1 MLRSLKDLE
10 QYKVS
15 ATDGEIGNVVDFF
28 LDDEHWTIRHLIV
41 NTGGLFDGRHVLISP
56 ISFREVEW
64 SNRRFHLALTI
75 DKIKDS
81 PSVDTDKPVSRQHE
95 RDYYGYYG
103 YPHYWDNTGPSGM
116 DIYPELLA
124 VGGHGEVLAGHADA
138 TDDIHLRS
146 INEVRG
152 YNIQGSDGGF
162 GHVED
167 FIVDDQ
173 TWTVRYLVVG
183 IRNWWFGKK
192 VLISPRWATRVSWEQ
207 RKVFINLSR
216 SVIKNSPQWNPT
228 AGVNR
233 EYEKLL
239 HKHYGRETYWA
250 DSAQPAHAPSPQS
263 PPQPQHPGSPG

>member
-15 ATDGEIGNVVDFF
+15 ATDGDVGNVVDFF
-28 LDDEHWTIRHLIV
+28 LDDEHWNVRHLIV

-64 SNRRFHLALTI
+64 SNRRFHLALTV

-81 PSVDTDKPVSRQHE
+81 PNVDTDKPVSRQHE

-103 YPHYWDNTGPSGM
+103 YPHYWDNSGPAGM
-116 DIYPELLA
+116 ELYPDLLA
-124 VGGHGEVLAGHADA
+124 RGGNDDALADHTG
-138 TDDIHLRS
+138 DIHLRS
-146 INEVRG
+146 VNEVRG
-152 YNIQGSDGGF
+152 YGIQASDGAF

-167 FIVDDQ
+167 FVVDDQ

-192 VLISPRWATRVSWEQ
+192 VLIAPRWATRVSWEE
-207 RKVFINLSR
+207 RKVFVNLPR
-216 SVIKNSPQWNPT
+216 SVIKGSPPWNPT
-228 AGVNR
+228 DGVNR
-233 EYEKLL
+233 EYEALL

-250 DSAQPAHAPSPQS
+250 EGAQPTGTQLPQS
-263 PPQPQHPGSPG
+263 PPQHPGSPG